1 MNLALVTSNQKNLTD
16 DDTVA
21 ELNIG
26 PTVDQSDVSASLRRV
41 IERSPTR
48 YKLNLLAILWPP
60 VMTVLECVTRRAR
73 ETGTPKE
80 AEEIVGRALMA
91 GLRAA
96 DAVGDYTAPSWPMR
110 NVDAFM
116 VGVKE
121 YANGR
126 NVLPCKSATTACEFI
141 PACRSVPANDMES
154 AMMEGA
160 SVKKRPTGP
169 KAV

>member
-1 MNLALVTSNQKNLTD
+1 MNLALVSSNQKNHTD

-26 PTVDQSDVSASLRRV
+26 PAVAHSEISATLRRV

-80 AEEIVGRALMA
+80 AEEIVGRALVA

-96 DAVGDYTAPSWPMR
+96 DAVSDYTAPSWPMR

-116 VGVKE
+116 IGVKE

-126 NVLPCKSATTACEFI
+126 NVLPCRSPTTTCDFM
-141 PACRSVPANDMES
+141 PACKTVPVNDSES
-154 AMMEGA
+154 ERMGGGPVM
-160 SVKKRPTGP
+160 KRPACP
-169 KAV
+169 RAE